1 MANPAKREIVNFEHL
16 LRAKLA
22 KGDAVARALAYL
34 LIKKGVLSD
43 SELVE
48 NLLAEEG
55 DDLSAWQDKS
65 GDGFTDTKGKKWR

>member
-22 KGDAVARALAYL
+22 KGDALARALAYL

-55 DDLSAWQDKS
+55 DDLSTWQDKS

>member
-1 MANPAKREIVNFEHL
+1 MANPAKREMVNFEHL

-55 DDLSAWQDKS
+55 DDLSTWQDKS
-65 GDGFTDTKGKKWR
+65 TDGFTDTKGKKWR